1 MAEVSRMPNPLD
13 LTPRPALPRLVKAHH
28 RRGSLGN
35 DPLVVFVIR
44 KSLGPPPAR
53 APPPALSSRIQTPP
67 PPLMQGP
74 GPPRHPGQ
82 GDEEEETEARGDAET
97 ETRGHRARHGAETR
111 GDAGRPP
118 GPRFCPR
125 GDRGHARRREPASSI
140 LASILASIFSCCFVV
155 SPPIA
160 LVVFAFSG
168 RGGEDEVE
176 EVALLCVTTAPHRA
190 APESVN
196 RCGWWQQPS
205 VHSLTVPRLVQ
216 LGDEQT
222 VIKQRIAPAS
232 VAQSRVLNR

>member
-1 MAEVSRMPNPLD
+1 MTDTRAGCALAVPPVGSKMVAALSDRMAEVSPVAPCSPCCSAGCVVSFTLSGSS
-13 LTPRPALPRLVKAHH
+13 H

-82 GDEEEETEARGDAET
+82 GDEEEETEARGDAENRDT
-97 ETRGHRARHGAETR
+97 RTQGETRGGDTGRRRET
-111 GDAGRPP
+111 
-118 GPRFCPR
+118 
-125 GDRGHARRREPASSI
+125 RREPASSI

-176 EVALLCVTTAPHRA
+176 EVALLCVTTAPHRGCLPMRPLFLRPVIGLVGHA
-190 APESVN
+190 VQ
-196 RCGWWQQPS
+196 GFPS
-205 VHSLTVPRLVQ
+205 ALLCTL
-216 LGDEQT
+216 DEPCD
-222 VIKQRIAPAS
+222 A
-232 VAQSRVLNR
+232 